1 MNERQTNY
9 VVRMINELQE
19 YLTAYCKDE
28 KPLVK
33 QINRAA
39 GQSRTKITQLEHV
52 HGLRVAEDRFY
63 RHSNCF

>member
-9 VVRMINELQE
+9 VVRMIDELQE

-33 QINRAA
+33 QITVLQVNLAR
-39 GQSRTKITQLEHV
+39 K
-52 HGLRVAEDRFY
+52 
-63 RHSNCF
+63 